1 MQLAIIS
8 PVRNKI
14 LVRKKAIG
22 LLLGG
27 VTRIPGHERILWPLA
42 RRFLGGKTVEEA
54 MSLVRAL
61 NTFGFSV
68 IIDQVGERS
77 FERAEIERTR
87 RAYENI
93 AVRID
98 KDKLKAEISL
108 KPSQFGLIMPRSFSS
123 FTWKEKF
130 PDLANLLASSPRN
143 LRLWFDAEELEMR
156 RNTWNLIAEV
166 YPGRAFL
173 GVALQAYADGDLNS
187 TRFFSRAVRFIAEEK
202 RSPGSVLGLRIC
214 KGAYDEAHAL
224 KNPEAIRNRFVHL
237 AKLCFEF
244 LSENRSSPRIFPE
257 FATHDSWVIDR
268 VRELASFYGLS
279 ADFYRYAFL
288 LGRQETLASHLAAGG
303 ENVAIY
309 MPFGVK
315 WFPYFSRRI
324 YEKPENLFLPFLRE
338 GVYHSCQEPKS
349 CRL

>member
-108 KPSQFGLIMPRSFSS
+108 KPSQFGLIMPR
-123 FTWKEKF
+123 
-130 PDLANLLASSPRN
+130 
-143 LRLWFDAEELEMR
+143 
-156 RNTWNLIAEV
+156 
-166 YPGRAFL
+166 
-173 GVALQAYADGDLNS
+173 
-187 TRFFSRAVRFIAEEK
+187 
-202 RSPGSVLGLRIC
+202 
-214 KGAYDEAHAL
+214 
-224 KNPEAIRNRFVHL
+224 
-237 AKLCFEF
+237 
-244 LSENRSSPRIFPE
+244 
-257 FATHDSWVIDR
+257 
-268 VRELASFYGLS
+268 
-279 ADFYRYAFL
+279 
-288 LGRQETLASHLAAGG
+288 
-303 ENVAIY
+303 
-309 MPFGVK
+309 
-315 WFPYFSRRI
+315 
-324 YEKPENLFLPFLRE
+324 
-338 GVYHSCQEPKS
+338 
-349 CRL
+349 